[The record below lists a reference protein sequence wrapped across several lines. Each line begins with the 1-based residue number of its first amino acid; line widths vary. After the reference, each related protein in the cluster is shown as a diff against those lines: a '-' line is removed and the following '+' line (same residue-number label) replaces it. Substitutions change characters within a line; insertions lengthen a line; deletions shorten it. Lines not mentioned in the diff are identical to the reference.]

1 MNRNNRNMLSSNLAR
16 SCVDQFE
23 RLIRHNWRNSEHV
36 NLIEHSL
43 TDIEYKAK
51 HENEPYSE
59 KILNRSW
66 WWYASG
72 WINATRSKMGAPSQH
87 RFRVKFYGEDEVEL
101 TGKDFT
107 DYCNARKNIDVEYI
121 DVLYLRGRFN
131 SKGAVKKFLCDEMEL
146 NEGEANAGKWF

>member
-1 MNRNNRNMLSSNLAR
+1 MNRHNRDLLESNLAR
-16 SCVDQFE
+16 SAVNRFE
-23 RLIRHNWRNSEHV
+23 ELVRWRWKDMW
-36 NLIEHSL
+36 NLSQVESSL
-43 TDIEYKAK
+43 DNQDYKAK
-51 HENEPYSE
+51 RPNAPYTE
-59 KILNRSW
+59 LLLNRYW

-72 WINATRSKMGAPSQH
+72 WINATRDKMGAPSQH

-101 TGKDFT
+101 AGKDFT